1 MKFGENLKGNLTSEW
16 KSQYVDYEGLKS
28 IICRFEGGKEGD
40 AGTFDFLTQLK
51 CVKN

>member
-40 AGTFDFLTQLK
+40 AGLFDF
-51 CVKN
+51 